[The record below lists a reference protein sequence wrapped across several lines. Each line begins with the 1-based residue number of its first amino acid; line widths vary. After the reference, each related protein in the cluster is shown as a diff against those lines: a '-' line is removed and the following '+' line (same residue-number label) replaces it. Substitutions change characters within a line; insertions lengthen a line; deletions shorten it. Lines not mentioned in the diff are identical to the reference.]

1 VETVMTKRFW
11 LAGLAGGLA
20 MFVWMGFAHTTAP
33 LATAGIQRIQ
43 NEPTVV
49 AALQNALGPRQGMF
63 IFPSRR
69 PAEAEAAGQQPPAA
83 TPSGLLIYRPT
94 SRGMEPRQL
103 IAEFG
108 LELLE
113 SYVAVGLLSAAVL
126 AGFWRRV
133 RFFAGL
139 GVLAA
144 VVTNGSY
151 WIWYGFPAAYSLTA
165 MLVEFVKFL
174 LAGVAVAL
182 VFAAMRETRRATAG
196 SRAIA

>member
-1 VETVMTKRFW
+1 MTKRFW

-20 MFVWMGFAHTTAP
+20 MFVWMSFAHTTAP
-33 LATAGIQRIQ
+33 LATAGVQRIQ

-49 AALQNALGPRQGMF
+49 AALQNALGPRQGLF
-63 IFPSRR
+63 IFPAMR
-69 PAEAEAAGQQPPAA
+69 PSEATAAGQRPAAA

-94 SRGMEPRQL
+94 SQGIEPRQL
-103 IAEFG
+103 IAEFA

-113 SYVAVGLLSAAVL
+113 SYVATALLASAVL

-133 RFFAGL
+133 GFFAGL

-144 VVTNGSY
+144 VATNGSY

-174 LAGVAVAL
+174 VAGAAVAL
-182 VFAAMRETRRATAG
+182 VFAWMPETGRATAG
-196 SRAIA
+196 SGAIA